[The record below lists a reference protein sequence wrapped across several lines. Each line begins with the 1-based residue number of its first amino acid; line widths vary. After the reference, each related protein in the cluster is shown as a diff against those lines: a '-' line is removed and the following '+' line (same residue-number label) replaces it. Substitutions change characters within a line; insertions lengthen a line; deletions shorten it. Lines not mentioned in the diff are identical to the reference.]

1 MAAPA
6 VGLNL
11 SGKVFFGGLCAGTFY
26 LGTWQ
31 TQRYFEKISLMEKR
45 LLELKEDPVWLKDD
59 TDTEAPLQ
67 GFRRRLIEG
76 SYRHEDEMLV
86 GPRGPPVGALTA
98 SGPASGR
105 SEGGMSSG
113 PQVRTH
119 IRFRCCTAVALSI
132 YSSID
137 EQKLTYVTACCCS
150 PPGLLCHYTLCYIQ
164 QQTNVA
170 DKPRMDS
177 SQLFGVQTQCCC
189 RLLSSHRSTDHCQC
203 SRQGRKSTLH
213 GTAT

>member
-1 MAAPA
+1 MAAPAA

-45 LLELKEDPVWLKDD
+45 VLELKEDPVWLKDND
-59 TDTEAPLQ
+59 DDAPLLQ

-76 SYRHEDEMLV
+76 TFRHEDEMLV

-113 PQVRTH
+113 PQVRTYVCVLCN
-119 IRFRCCTAVALSI
+119 IYFPLFAATA
-132 YSSID
+132 
-137 EQKLTYVTACCCS
+137 S
-150 PPGLLCHYTLCYIQ
+150 PPYYQ
-164 QQTNVA
+164 
-170 DKPRMDS
+170 
-177 SQLFGVQTQCCC
+177 
-189 RLLSSHRSTDHCQC
+189 
-203 SRQGRKSTLH
+203 
-213 GTAT
+213 